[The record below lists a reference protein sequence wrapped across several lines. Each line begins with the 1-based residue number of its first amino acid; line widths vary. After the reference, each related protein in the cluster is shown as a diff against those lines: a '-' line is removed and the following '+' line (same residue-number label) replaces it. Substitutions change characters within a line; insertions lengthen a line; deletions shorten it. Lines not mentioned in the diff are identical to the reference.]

1 MTEPDISINQ
11 PRLFKPS
18 RNAKIWK
25 TTGEMAGGEH
35 ADINKLSME
44 EQLKVRMALK
54 IMRKAYTKGS
64 RFSRERQKLQKRA
77 DVDGELHKLRKK
89 VKKERGIVDDE
100 DQGRFFMETEPI
112 RVKTMDE
119 IIKEAKVSFHHS
131 REIVKFEQQSKKFGQ
146 LRPIS
151 VALIQEIKDEMLK
164 AIEEKKASKLLLAQQ
179 VEQQQQP
186 QPGRVLENQ
195 LPQLQPPPER
205 PRTTIQQLLPQQ
217 QQSQQLF
224 IAGRISR
231 PQSAQMIRE
240 HRSKT
245 SIGGELP
252 LTRQSRPSSSG
263 GYRSRAPTLM
273 RMAVSS
279 FEREN
284 EEDDD
289 EDEDGGDDQLGDLN
303 TPLQRTDDAPSQF
316 RRVSSVSFVS
326 KSVLDDEKIMK
337 AKRNKEKQENE
348 KEEQLRRKIIERER
362 NTILKQEMVV
372 LQERQRHWLII
383 QSALAYLSVF
393 YVKIDELRQRRCWL
407 KQQTKDK
414 RAAALI
420 QKRYPSLWQR
430 MVRALLR
437 YRLRLRHYRKQQAAF
452 LLLQFLRDSSGL
464 SESVRRIYSFRQSVM
479 KIQKWV
485 RSWTDMQ
492 IFRVRLLWL
501 AAEKIGRRIA
511 KQQRL
516 AKLKNERIS
525 VKAMKEVS
533 GFAETVSEI
542 DVVKKRIGKVL
553 EYQTEASKKRDEI
566 NLQIKALQL
575 DMVQPNG
582 VADGTAYAATG
593 RRKPVLIAQPSV
605 AQLMVSTNSQQDL
618 FEETDGPTTSSYIT
632 PNRMQAYMNAGGG
645 NSFYFNSSGGT
656 TNLDASSGAM
666 KNRSHAKLVRK
677 QSTSSLGMDSSADP
691 RYLGNSSSSVNLLGQ
706 SGQSNTP
713 KMTKRN
719 SYKKANSKLGL
730 RTTGYNLLTLGVLDR
745 YGSQDSDLGLWLKK
759 VRSTPMNMKLYESLR
774 NVLQQQRRKYV
785 KRLNTIRYQRR
796 MNPVNVNDLVA
807 FLRDPRDYSKSHQL
821 SEAMNTRINGS
832 AIPDTI
838 SDMRQCPFL
847 LLTGGGLEAIETL
860 LSTNKYRFV

>member
-420 QKRYPSLWQR
+420 QKWWMSKRIWLIVRRYPSLWQR

-452 LLLQFLRDSSGL
+452 LLL
-464 SESVRRIYSFRQSVM
+464 
-479 KIQKWV
+479 
-485 RSWTDMQ
+485 
-492 IFRVRLLWL
+492 LLWL

-516 AKLKNERIS
+516 AKLKNE
-525 VKAMKEVS
+525 AMKEVS

-860 LSTNKYRFV
+860 LSTNKYRFCTLLPAGLVHEWVGSKWPDLEI